1 MLSITK
7 FLIKVAWIFILIALL
22 SGCEFLSNLRTKI
35 LNQANTTAESVT
47 KKVDEVGDQLQK
59 TKESV
64 EKKVEDVK
72 NAVKEVGEA
81 VDAVKKVTEGETETG
96 TTTNINH

>member
-1 MLSITK
+1 MK
-7 FLIKVAWIFILIALL
+7 KIFVILGVGALLVGL
-22 SGCEFLSNLRTKI
+22 SGCEFLSNLRAKI
-35 LNQANTTAESVT
+35 LNQANTTADSVG
-47 KKVDEVGDQLQK
+47 KKVNEVGDQLQK

-81 VDAVKKVTEGETETG
+81 VDAVKKVTDGEETG
-96 TTTNINH
+96 TSTNTNP

>member
-1 MLSITK
+1 MKNWLFITVT
-7 FLIKVAWIFILIALL
+7 LAAIFAL
-22 SGCEFLSNLRTKI
+22 SGCEFLSNLRAKI
-35 LNQANTTAESVT
+35 LNQANTTAQSVT

-81 VDAVKKVTEGETETG
+81 VDAVKKVTNDEEAGSSTG
-96 TTTNINH
+96 TNRN